1 MLKVKLYFAPLE
13 GITTYTYRNVHNR
26 MFGMCDEYYAPF
38 ISPTE
43 NEKLSTKNMRDILP
57 QNNSVNLKVQCLANN
72 EVAFVDFTERVSAL
86 GYNEVNLN
94 LGCPSGT
101 VVKKNKG
108 SGMLRDLER
117 LDEFLGYIFKKSS
130 AEISIKTRT
139 GFYSHEEFESI
150 LRIFEKYPIKE
161 LIIHPRVREEYYK
174 TSVSLASFERAYMT
188 SKLPLCFNGD
198 VCGVQDF
205 EKIIDRFPCINSV
218 MIGRG
223 ALKNPAIFREL
234 RGGGRL
240 TSEELVMFSKEL
252 EKAYLPILGSEI
264 YTLHKLKEIWMYAIE
279 NYTTEKKI
287 CKAIKK
293 SSKLSDLNGT
303 IESLPELPRVTH
315 E

>member
-1 MLKVKLYFAPLE
+1 MTGIKLYFAPLE

-57 QNNSVNLKVQCLANN
+57 QNNQVNLKVQCLANN
-72 EVAFVDFTERVSAL
+72 EYAFVDFAERISVL
-86 GYNEVNLN
+86 GYDEVNLN

-108 SGMLRDLER
+108 SGMLRDVER
-117 LDEFLGYIFKKSS
+117 LDEFLGYIFERSPVK
-130 AEISIKTRT
+130 ISIKTRT
-139 GFYSHEEFESI
+139 GFYSHEEFEKI
-150 LRIFEKYPIKE
+150 LKVYEKYPIKE

-174 TSVSLASFERAYMT
+174 TPVNVQTFGKAYLLSDLSLCY
-188 SKLPLCFNGD
+188 NGD
-198 VCGVQDF
+198 VCRSADY
-205 EKIIDRFPCINSV
+205 EKIINRFPRINSV

-234 RGGGRL
+234 SGGARL
-240 TSEELVMFSKEL
+240 STEELVGFSKEL
-252 EKAYLPILGSEI
+252 EKAYLPVLGSEI

-279 NYTTEKKI
+279 NYPTEKKI

-293 SSKLSDLNGT
+293 SSKLSDLNCA
-303 IESLPELPRVTH
+303 IESLPEMV
-315 E
+315 

>member
-1 MLKVKLYFAPLE
+1 MTGIKLYFAPLE

-43 NEKLSTKNMRDILP
+43 NEKLSAKNMRDILP
-57 QNNSVNLKVQCLANN
+57 QNNLVNLKVQCLANN
-72 EVAFVDFTERVSAL
+72 ETAFVDFTERVSAL
-86 GYNEVNLN
+86 GYDEVNLN

-108 SGMLRDLER
+108 SGMLRDVER
-117 LDEFLGYIFKKSS
+117 LDKFLEYIFEKSS
-130 AEISIKTRT
+130 VEISIKTRT
-139 GFYSHEEFESI
+139 GFYSHDEFEKI
-150 LRIFEKYPIKE
+150 LKIYEKYPIKE

-174 TSVSLASFERAYMT
+174 TPVSIQSFEKAYLL
-188 SKLPLCFNGD
+188 SKSPICYNGD
-198 VCGVQDF
+198 ICTSADY
-205 EKIIDRFPCINSV
+205 EKVIKRFPRINSV

-234 RGGGRL
+234 RGGARL
-240 TSEELVMFSKEL
+240 SSEELVGFSKEL
-252 EKAYLPILGSEI
+252 ERAYLPVLGSEI

-279 NYTTEKKI
+279 NYPTEKKI

-293 SSKLSDLNGT
+293 SSKLSDLNSA
-303 IESLPELPRVTH
+303 IESLPEMV
-315 E
+315 